1 MQYVIKSHYK
11 AICILDGKIMVVI
24 FMNNLPQEGAIKH
37 LQDKSLH
44 LKMDSAHYYLPET
57 ITLLTGYT
65 PIQNL
70 KS

>member
-11 AICILDGKIMVVI
+11 GICILDGKITVVI

-44 LKMDSAHYYLPET
+44 
-57 ITLLTGYT
+57 
-65 PIQNL
+65 
-70 KS
+70 